1 MIGVSSRDPT
11 VLEQHGRSARTEI
24 QYHFKEEALIKD
36 IHFGSVRS
44 KRGPTR
50 RLAAAASL
58 AIAATAVLTGPAAAA
73 PVSDNANSAAD
84 CAGKSVPA
92 SKISI
97 QMFSYAGWTRQ
108 VGTEAVLAELSEIG
122 YQNVEPFGGTYEG
135 RTAAEFA
142 DLLGEYGLKAPAS
155 HGSTNEAQFDAT
167 IAYTKTVGQKYMGS
181 GGSASPGISTLEDT
195 LATAEALNRL
205 GEKSKKSGTGKIFA
219 YNHQGEFTTQYADPQ
234 TGEIKSAWEILVENT
249 DPRYVTF
256 QLDVLW
262 AADAGV
268 DVVSLIEEHG
278 DRIELLHIK
287 DGFLNGN
294 ARAIPTD
301 VGEGEI
307 DWAPILDAAQGSVN
321 YYVVERDGA
330 PATREFAEDSFNF
343 LTCYSY

>member
-1 MIGVSSRDPT
+1 M
-11 VLEQHGRSARTEI
+11 QH
-24 QYHFKEEALIKD
+24 HFKEEALIKD
-36 IHFGSVRS
+36 IRYGSARS
-44 KRGPTR
+44 QGKATR
-50 RLAAAASL
+50 RLAATAAL
-58 AIAATAVLTGPAAAA
+58 AIAATAALTGPAAAA
-73 PVSDNANSAAD
+73 PASTNANSAAD
-84 CAGKSVPA
+84 CAGKSIPA

-97 QMFSYAGWTRQ
+97 QMFSYWGWARE
-108 VGTEAVLAELSEIG
+108 VGTEAVLAELSDIG

-135 RTAAEFA
+135 RTAEQFA
-142 DLLGEYGLKAPAS
+142 DLLGEYGLKAPTS

-167 IAYTKTVGQKYMGS
+167 IAYAKTIGQKYMGS
-181 GGSASPGISTLEDT
+181 GGSASPGISTLENT

-205 GEKSKKSGTGKIFA
+205 GERSKKAGTGKIFVH
-219 YNHQGEFTTQYADPQ
+219 NHQSEFTNQFTDPE
-234 TGEIKSAWEILVENT
+234 TGEVKSAWEILVENT

-262 AADAGV
+262 AADAGI

-287 DGFLNGN
+287 DGFLNGA

-307 DWAPILDAAQGSVN
+307 DWAPILDASQGSVK